1 MFGNN
6 FFGGMR
12 LKAMSAFTCGLIAST
27 SVYSAENQAKISA
40 DISKEIRSGGLTYG
54 LSVIENQDYL
64 KGIESLFKAYGVQD
78 MEKTMKAV
86 SLWDKVSKDL
96 GFADIDGSGFSV
108 VKENGNYLMDLFMHA
123 KDGHEGNTFWKLIGG
138 NAEPLVSNSVLPE
151 NTILSGAVRVD
162 LVPIW
167 KFIKNDLPKLDHE
180 LIPKAQLDV
189 MIQQVEQQ
197 ALMLGAPVED
207 FLKALSTEMNLFVTM
222 DDSRTMTLPNTP
234 PLPTMSISFLIKKE
248 SELIQNLLLGFSQQ
262 MQPEKSKVGGFDVV
276 TMPMPLP
283 TATAAG
289 FAYDKDWLILTSD
302 IKNVDKIVEAQSGK
316 SLVKSAKFK
325 QFSSMV
331 KPANNSFYMSGEIY
345 DLVKDKLQV
354 LPEEMKSPAASLD
367 YTLFQGNRPEFF
379 YLGYK
384 KQNGFKAEVSSTFN
398 LPQGNMLTSVAV
410 AGIVAAMVL
419 PALGKA
425 RQKAK
430 MAKSKSRLKQMG
442 TTVAMYFTDGGSA
455 YPKDFTKFDFDP
467 FILAHP
473 TDEFQVTLKDM
484 MEGNSKY
491 LFLIKSG
498 ERYEGSRLK
507 PMIMEKPG
515 VWGNSDVNV
524 VFEDGHVEQ
533 FNGNTVEEVL
543 NNIKA
548 RYK

>member
-12 LKAMSAFTCGLIAST
+12 LKAMSAFTCGLVAST

-54 LSVIENQDYL
+54 LSITENQDYL
-64 KGIESLFKAYGVQD
+64 KGVETLFKAYGVQD

-86 SLWDKVSKDL
+86 SLWDKVTKDL

-123 KDGHEGNTFWKLIGG
+123 KPGHEGHTFWKLLGG
-138 NAEPLVSNSVLPE
+138 NAAPLASNAVLPE

-167 KFIKNDLPKLDHE
+167 EFIKNDLPKLEDE
-180 LIPKAQLDV
+180 LVPKAQLDMMV
-189 MIQQVEQQ
+189 QQVEQQ

-222 DDSRTMTLPNTP
+222 DESSTMTLPNSP
-234 PLPTMSISFLIKKE
+234 PLPTMSISLILKKK
-248 SELIQNLLLGFSQQ
+248 SDLIQNLLLGFSQQ
-262 MQPEKSKVGGFDVV
+262 MQPVKSKVGGFDVV

-283 TATAAG
+283 TDTAAG

-302 IKNVDKIVEAQSGK
+302 VKNVNKIVDAQSGK

-325 QFSSMV
+325 KFSSMM
-331 KPANNSFYMSGEIY
+331 KPANNSFYVSGEIY
-345 DLVKDKLQV
+345 DLIKEKLQFI
-354 LPEEMKSPAASLD
+354 PEEVKSPAASID
-367 YTLFQGNRPEFF
+367 YAFFQGNRPEFF

-384 KQNGFKAEVSSTFN
+384 KSNGFKAEVSSTFN

-410 AGIVAAMVL
+410 VGVVAAMVL

-442 TTVAMYFTDGGSA
+442 TTVAMYFTDGSST
-455 YPKDFTKFDFDP
+455 YPKDLSKLDFDQY
-467 FILAHP
+467 ILAHP
-473 TDEFQVTLKDM
+473 LDDTPVSLQDIIDGKGQYMF
-484 MEGNSKY
+484 
-491 LFLIKSG
+491 LFKSG
-498 ERYEGSRLK
+498 DQYTGETSK
-507 PMIMEKPG
+507 PLVMETPG
-515 VWGNSDVNV
+515 VWGTSEVNV
-524 VFEDGHVEQ
+524 VFEDGHVEK
-533 FNGNTVEEVL
+533 FSGNTVEEVL
-543 NNIKA
+543 NSIKA